1 MSSHSGV
8 TVWARPSYKFLL
20 ICLTILA
27 TLRHQCYS
35 IPPRTPLTR
44 KRIISNILTVRKKL
58 TASALVA
65 TSMLAAISKP
75 IPFTMKKK
83 CAKLMP
89 ISRTELVEDLIA
101 RKVCTWNNLSTT
113 RKANCATV
121 SRLHRRVTKT
131 FKTIPRRVCT
141 SSFYIPY

>member
-8 TVWARPSYKFLL
+8 TVRARPSYKFLL

-58 TASALVA
+58 TASALA
-65 TSMLAAISKP
+65 AISMLAATLKP

-89 ISRTELVEDLIA
+89 ISRTELAEGLIA

-113 RKANCATV
+113 RKANCVTV
-121 SRLHRRVTKT
+121 SRPHRRVTKT
-131 FKTIPRRVCT
+131 FKTTLRRVCT
-141 SSFYIPY
+141 SSFYTPY